1 MRRVSLD
8 AREMEHP
15 IPLQLALNHLQSMKR
30 DDYLYM
36 IHRKKPI
43 PLIEVAKEKEFAH
56 LTHQDKSENWHI
68 LICKDIEV
76 NLEELLDV

>member
-1 MRRVSLD
+1 LKKILLD

-15 IPLQLALNHLQSMKR
+15 IPLQLALNHLQSMTN

-43 PLIEVAKEKEFAH
+43 PLIEVAKEKAFAH
-56 LTHQDKSENWHI
+56 ISHKDNSDTWHI
-68 LICKDIEV
+68 LICKNSEV

>member
-1 MRRVSLD
+1 MRKIDID

-15 IPLQLALNHLQSMKR
+15 IPLQIALNHLQSMKG

-36 IHRKKPI
+36 LHRKRPI
-43 PLIEVAKEKEFAH
+43 PLIEVAKEKSFAH
-56 LTHQDKSENWHI
+56 LIHQDNSETWHI

-76 NLEELLDV
+76 DLEGLLDV